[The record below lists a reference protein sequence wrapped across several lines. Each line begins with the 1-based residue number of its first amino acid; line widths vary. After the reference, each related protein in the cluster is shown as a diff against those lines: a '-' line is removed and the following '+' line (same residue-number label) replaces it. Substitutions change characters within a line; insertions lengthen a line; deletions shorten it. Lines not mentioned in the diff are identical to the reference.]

1 MDGYVQISL
10 LDLIEQ
16 VGEKRAKSILSDFS
30 CPLNAELEKYLKTTS
45 IEFAKQKIAPTY
57 LIFTSYQQQMV
68 LIAYY
73 TTNIKALSIDRFA
86 VSRSMRKRINKFAT
100 YDNVLKSYLIAAPL
114 VAQLGKNY
122 TNGYNKLITGDELLK
137 MACDRIAMAQ
147 ELIGGKIVYLEC
159 EDKPSLIDFYSR
171 NGFVNFGKRPLDR
184 DEAAIMYGQYLIQML
199 KYMH

>member
-73 TTNIKALSIDRFA
+73 TTNIKALSVDRFA

-184 DEAAIMYGQYLIQML
+184 DETAIMYGQYLIQML